1 MKYNPKDFDLNSD
14 KLIPIDE
21 FVEKV
26 LYHPETGYYTKKI
39 PFGKEGDFVTAPT
52 ISNLFSEIVTI
63 WLISCWEKFGKP
75 KNFNFVELGPGDGSF
90 TKVLVDTIKNFPDF
104 KKSINIFLYEKSDFL
119 KKVQNK
125 KINDSRVKW
134 INNFKLIKK
143 GPVIFFGNEFFDAV
157 PIKQYTFFKKD
168 LYEKYYIINKKTRLN
183 EAYRKASLIDSE
195 IINSYKTFK
204 NLKFIEY
211 PKKGFYELDKIIEK
225 ISKLNGGIMLIDYGY
240 LDLVNKSTLQTVMN
254 NKKININSLLKNLG
268 KADITYLVNFSLLK
282 EFFLKKKLKV
292 KKIVSQKF
300 FLEKMGIIQRAKIL
314 EKKMTQKQVKY
325 MSITLMRLLHKDLM
339 GELFKVIFAFKSKK
353 NNFLGFE

>member
-1 MKYNPKDFDLNSD
+1 MRYKPNSFNLYSD

-21 FVEKV
+21 FIEKV
-26 LYHPETGYYTKKI
+26 LYHPKAGYYTRKI
-39 PFGKEGDFVTAPT
+39 PFGKKGDFITAPT

-75 KNFNFVELGPGDGSF
+75 KSFNFVELGPGDGSF
-90 TKVLVDTIKNFPDF
+90 AKVLVNTIKNFPELNEA
-104 KKSINIFLYEKSDFL
+104 INIFLYEKSDFL
-119 KKVQNK
+119 KKTQTNK
-125 KINDSRVKW
+125 IKNSKVKW
-134 INNFKLIKK
+134 INNFKSIKK

-157 PIKQYTFFKKD
+157 PIKQFTFFKKD
-168 LYEKYYIINKKTRLN
+168 LFEKCYIINKKNGLN
-183 EAYRKASLIDSE
+183 ETYRKATLKDSQV
-195 IINSYKTFK
+195 IKSFKTLR

-211 PKKGFYELDKIIEK
+211 PKKGFDELNKIIEK
-225 ISKLNGGIMLIDYGY
+225 ILKLNGGIILVDYGY
-240 LDLVNKSTLQTVMN
+240 LDIINKSTLQVIMN
-254 NKKININSLLKNLG
+254 NKKINIKSLYKYLG
-268 KADITYLVNFSLLK
+268 NTDITYLINFNLLK

-314 EKKMTQKQVKY
+314 EKKMTQKQKDY
-325 MSITLMRLLHKDLM
+325 MSSTLIRLLHRDLM